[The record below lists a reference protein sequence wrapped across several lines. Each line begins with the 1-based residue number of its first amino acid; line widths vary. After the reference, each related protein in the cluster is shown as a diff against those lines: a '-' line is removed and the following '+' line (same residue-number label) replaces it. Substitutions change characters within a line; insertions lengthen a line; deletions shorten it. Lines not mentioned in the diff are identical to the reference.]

1 MALATLPLGLQRLCG
16 VGWVDNAIQHA
27 DGQTKT
33 QTESPEQFHIGQI
46 QDYKALLQ
54 TP

>member
-33 QTESPEQFHIGQI
+33 QSLEQFHIGQI